1 MQPVLVQPD
10 SAILR
15 VELGSIR
22 KVRNHK
28 KMPLRDHNL
37 DGLKLLR
44 AAPAPIKL
52 VLNQL
57 LPAEE
62 VEIVTVR
69 AKWSPVDSLG
79 AM

>member
-1 MQPVLVQPD
+1 
-10 SAILR
+10 
-15 VELGSIR
+15 
-22 KVRNHK
+22 
-28 KMPLRDHNL
+28 MPLRDHNL

-44 AAPAPIKL
+44 AAPALIKL
-52 VLNQL
+52 VINQL
-57 LPAEE
+57 LPAEV

>member
-1 MQPVLVQPD
+1 
-10 SAILR
+10 
-15 VELGSIR
+15 
-22 KVRNHK
+22 
-28 KMPLRDHNL
+28 MPLRDHNL
-37 DGLKLLR
+37 DGLKLLH
-44 AAPAPIKL
+44 AAPALIKL